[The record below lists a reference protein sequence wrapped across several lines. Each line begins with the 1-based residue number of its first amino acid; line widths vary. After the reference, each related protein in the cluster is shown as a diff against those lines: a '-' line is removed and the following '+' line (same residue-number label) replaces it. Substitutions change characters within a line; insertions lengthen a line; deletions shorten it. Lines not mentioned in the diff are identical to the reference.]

1 MRQLMYDAY
10 LSYPRR
16 FYDQHSTGQ
25 VLSRATNDLYP
36 VRYFIG
42 WGVVQSIQS
51 AMMIVGVAIVLAVV
65 NPLLAVC
72 AGIVMPLVA
81 VLTWRFAYVVIPIS
95 RQASRSRP
103 TSPRR
108 PTRASSGSRWC
119 RPSGA
124 SRR

>member
-1 MRQLMYDAY
+1 MRRWSTSIIGIRVEARLRQLMYDAY

-51 AMMIVGVAIVLAVV
+51 AMMIVGVADR
-65 NPLLAVC
+65 
-72 AGIVMPLVA
+72 AGGREPA
-81 VLTWRFAYVVIPIS
+81 ARRSAP
-95 RQASRSRP
+95 AS
-103 TSPRR
+103 
-108 PTRASSGSRWC
+108 
-119 RPSGA
+119 
-124 SRR
+124 